1 MRVNTIIP
9 SLIESPQSVDGK
21 NSLGKDG
28 LDAAGSYIPW
38 GRVGTTR
45 ECARAIRF
53 LTSDDAAFVTGQL
66 LIVDG
71 GQTVRWTS

>member
-1 MRVNTIIP
+1 MNTIIP
-9 SLIESPQSVDGK
+9 GLIESPQSVDGK
-21 NSLGKDG
+21 NSLGNDG
-28 LDAAGSYIPW
+28 LDAAGSCIPW
-38 GRVGTTR
+38 GRVGTTE